1 MHRLVALVQAVFS
14 EEDENHVS
22 LLPRDC
28 NITSFMLRN
37 RRGRG
42 ESAVQSK
49 SYPDARCSPRPS
61 SPNSSAFPEKR
72 SVESTKEAR
81 FWAFMAPKEAS
92 ASRNGRRGLTA
103 TFCEM
108 NSFCG

>member
-1 MHRLVALVQAVFS
+1 MPRLVALVQAVFS

-42 ESAVQSK
+42 DTAVQSK
-49 SYPDARCSPRPS
+49 SYPDARCSPRLS
-61 SPNSSAFPEKR
+61 SPNSSAFPAKR

-81 FWAFMAPKEAS
+81 IWAFMAPNESS
-92 ASRNGRRGLTA
+92 ASLNRR
-103 TFCEM
+103 
-108 NSFCG
+108 